1 LVAHKKGRK
10 AEDGRRAGHY
20 KLKVTPSATYPQ
32 RTQWNVRDSD
42 GTVIFTTARNLTGGS
57 KLTADSAKKLGKPWL
72 HLSAADYPPAE
83 ELLGFIQNN
92 NIEVL
97 NVAGT
102 RGSKEPAVAKFVKQ
116 VLEQAFFPRPQG
128 GIGGPGEG

>member
-1 LVAHKKGRK
+1 
-10 AEDGRRAGHY
+10 
-20 KLKVTPSATYPQ
+20 
-32 RTQWNVRDSD
+32 
-42 GTVIFTTARNLTGGS
+42 
-57 KLTADSAKKLGKPWL
+57 TADSAKKLGKPWL
-72 HLSAADYPPAE
+72 HLSAADYAPAE
-83 ELLGFIQNN
+83 KLLGFISEN

-128 GIGGPGEG
+128 GIGRPGEG